1 MRCAWALR
9 GPPSRPSETGCCAGV
24 SVTGAAGAAGWEPG
38 VSPLVAGAGSA
49 VWPFPP
55 APFVDGLSLPFPRPE
70 PPLPFGAED
79 GSGAGVGVLV
89 GGGVVGS
96 LGSGG
101 SFLPPAP

>member
-1 MRCAWALR
+1 MTGVGGALGWA
-9 GPPSRPSETGCCAGV
+9 
-24 SVTGAAGAAGWEPG
+24 G

-49 VWPFPP
+49 VWPLPP
-55 APFVDGLSLPFPRPE
+55 APFVDGLSLPFPRP
-70 PPLPFGAED
+70 PLLSFGAED

-101 SFLPPAP
+101 SFLPPPP